1 MFRYSGYY
9 ALILCLEILCK
20 KRFYFYT
27 STQHGKLN
35 SIERET
41 GSKKQ
46 TVKCKNIFWHKLRSL
61 CKDCSSNK
69 SFFWVKFCVG
79 ENF

>member
-20 KRFYFYT
+20 KRFHFYT

-41 GSKKQ
+41 GSKKAD
-46 TVKCKNIFWHKLRSL
+46 CKM
-61 CKDCSSNK
+61 
-69 SFFWVKFCVG
+69 
-79 ENF
+79 

>member
-1 MFRYSGYY
+1 MFRYYGYY

-41 GSKKQ
+41 GSKKAD
-46 TVKCKNIFWHKLRSL
+46 CKM
-61 CKDCSSNK
+61 
-69 SFFWVKFCVG
+69 
-79 ENF
+79 